1 MLTCSY
7 STQISFCIY
16 YSFELWYLFYK
27 SYIKLRFN
35 CITNEDQKALN
46 ADIFSPVD
54 FIIRCHLNQPTSD
67 YDPNYVRF
75 LSYFNSLMQLY
86 NNRFLSFFSTIS
98 CRKPYTLQCGV
109 RALGGALFSVSFQV
123 IYFWGFIEYF
133 HYKFW
138 TIDLALINI
147 REGH

>member
-1 MLTCSY
+1 M
-7 STQISFCIY
+7 
-16 YSFELWYLFYK
+16 FYK

-86 NNRFLSFFSTIS
+86 NNRFFYHFLAPSHAENPTRFSAGCGPLVAHCFLVLSDAGWVRDKTMVAWMHLFHYWVSKDT
-98 CRKPYTLQCGV
+98 RTLQNTKTKHII
-109 RALGGALFSVSFQV
+109 S
-123 IYFWGFIEYF
+123 
-133 HYKFW
+133 
-138 TIDLALINI
+138 
-147 REGH
+147 